1 MNIIG
6 IIKNK
11 EVNYFIISL
20 PNSNCEKRPGNTEV
34 ALTCMEM

>member
-6 IIKNK
+6 TIKNK

-20 PNSNCEKRPGNTEV
+20 PNSNCEKKGL
-34 ALTCMEM
+34 LTQK